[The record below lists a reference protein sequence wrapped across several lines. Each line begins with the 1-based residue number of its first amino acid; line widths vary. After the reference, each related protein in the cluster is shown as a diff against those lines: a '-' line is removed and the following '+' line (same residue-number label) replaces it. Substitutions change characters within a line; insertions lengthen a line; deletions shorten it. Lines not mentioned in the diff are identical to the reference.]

1 MKINGI
7 ILVNKEKNISS
18 NGVVNK
24 AKHILG
30 ADKAGHLGTL
40 DVLGEGL
47 LPVTLGKG
55 TKLFDYFLNKDKVY
69 RTIFKFG
76 ETSETLDTEGK
87 ITQIDENA
95 LITKDDI
102 LNVLPKLIGK
112 QQQLPP
118 LYSAKKINGQKA
130 YNLARQGRNDI
141 LLKPKEIE
149 IYSIKLLSQLDKNVF
164 EFEIHC
170 SSGTYIRSVC
180 RDLGTLLN
188 TYSIMLYIQ
197 RTRCGQFDIKD
208 SYKLEEIQSGK
219 YKLIQLDSIF
229 ENLEKVDISKKDSD
243 MLLNGVNISFSEDGE
258 FRVYSD
264 GVFLGIVT
272 VESGLMRFKL
282 RLI

>member
-149 IYSIKLLSQLDKNVF
+149 IYSIKLISQLDRNVF

-258 FRVYSD
+258 FRVCSD